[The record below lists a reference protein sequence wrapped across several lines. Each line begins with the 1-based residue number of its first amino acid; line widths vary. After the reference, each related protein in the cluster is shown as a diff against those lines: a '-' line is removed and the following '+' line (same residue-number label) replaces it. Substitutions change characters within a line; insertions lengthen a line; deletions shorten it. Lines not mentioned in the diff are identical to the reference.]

1 MSKRSQIHQEIESL
15 SQKLQST
22 NQVLAGSDE
31 LSMLDID
38 LLRKTTIEIYD
49 LVNNLRLVMHE
60 KASRNLEAELEAAKA
75 LAAEAEA
82 KAKAEVEAAKVL
94 AAEAEAKFEA
104 EVKAKAEQEAR
115 EKAEGEAKDKVEV
128 EEAPVME
135 DAVPVEE
142 PAIEELVVVEE
153 PVVEETIVE
162 TETLVEEPVAEAEP
176 IEEEIIPTEEP
187 VVETAAPKNTP
198 IFEEEPTDLA
208 GKFSATPIADIKQ
221 SISIAKKFEYINT
234 LFQGNVEKYSRSIV
248 NLNSMRNGDE
258 AFDEL
263 NRLRREL
270 GWEEEDANY
279 LELANLI
286 RRRYL
291 G

>member
-1 MSKRSQIHQEIESL
+1 M
-15 SQKLQST
+15 
-22 NQVLAGSDE
+22 
-31 LSMLDID
+31 
-38 LLRKTTIEIYD
+38 
-49 LVNNLRLVMHE
+49 
-60 KASRNLEAELEAAKA
+60 
-75 LAAEAEA
+75 
-82 KAKAEVEAAKVL
+82 
-94 AAEAEAKFEA
+94 
-104 EVKAKAEQEAR
+104 
-115 EKAEGEAKDKVEV
+115 
-128 EEAPVME
+128 EETVS
-135 DAVPVEE
+135 
-142 PAIEELVVVEE
+142 AIEEIEEELSPIEE
-153 PVVEETIVE
+153 PVSES
-162 TETLVEEPVAEAEP
+162 EP
-176 IEEEIIPTEEP
+176 IEEEIIPAEEP
-187 VVETAAPKNTP
+187 VVETAAPKAMP
-198 IFEEEPTDLA
+198 VFEEEPTDLA

-258 AFDEL
+258 AFEEL

>member
-38 LLRKTTIEIYD
+38 LLRKTTIEVYD

-75 LAAEAEA
+75 QAAEAEA
-82 KAKAEVEAAKVL
+82 KAKAEVEAAKAL
-94 AAEAEAKFEA
+94 AAEAEAKARLEA
-104 EVKAKAEQEAR
+104 EKAQAAEAKAKEEALLRAQEV
-115 EKAEGEAKDKVEV
+115 K
-128 EEAPVME
+128 EAPVQE
-135 DAVPVEE
+135 TIIP
-142 PAIEELVVVEE
+142 VEE
-153 PVVEETIVE
+153 PVVEEPVVVE
-162 TETLVEEPVAEAEP
+162 VPIAEVKPIEEAPSEIAEPVAEAEP
-176 IEEEIIPTEEP
+176 IEEEIIPAEEP
-187 VVETAAPKNTP
+187 VMETSAPKSMP
-198 IFEEEPTDLA
+198 VFEEEPTDLA